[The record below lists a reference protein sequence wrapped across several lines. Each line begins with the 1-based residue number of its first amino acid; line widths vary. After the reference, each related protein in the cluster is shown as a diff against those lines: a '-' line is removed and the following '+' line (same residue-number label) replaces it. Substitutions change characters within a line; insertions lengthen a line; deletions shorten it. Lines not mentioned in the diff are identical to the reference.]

1 MRSQKSSTGHKK
13 IKTKGEKEKKKE
25 NKSIS
30 AGARGAKG
38 YVKLLVGLYLTVIK
52 FIF

>member
-13 IKTKGEKEKKKE
+13 TKTKGEKKKRKKE

-30 AGARGAKG
+30 AGARGA
-38 YVKLLVGLYLTVIK
+38 
-52 FIF
+52 

>member
-1 MRSQKSSTGHKK
+1 MRRQKSLTGHKK
-13 IKTKGEKEKKKE
+13 TKTKVEKIKKE